1 MHAWSAA
8 IIWPLK
14 CLALFLH
21 GQGNLIIK
29 TQIHSYLDQG
39 QALLHV
45 VLKHL
50 CQAMAKIFLN
60 FKPWQWAVAFKVL
73 CCLSCL
79 AQDERQEVNWVSC
92 SSCIGSVETLQLQCC
107 LVNGIL
113 SAHLHPA
120 KENAH
125 FVVTFVIPLLVND
138 VLLCV
143 DAKTYLCYYC
153 VVVIISMDIFR

>member
-1 MHAWSAA
+1 M
-8 IIWPLK
+8 
-14 CLALFLH
+14 
-21 GQGNLIIK
+21 
-29 TQIHSYLDQG
+29 
-39 QALLHV
+39 HV

-50 CQAMAKIFLN
+50 RQAMAKIFLN
-60 FKPWQWAVAFKVL
+60 FKPWQWFSFKVL

-79 AQDERQEVNWVSC
+79 AQDEGQEVNWVSC

-113 SAHLHPA
+113 SAHLYPA
-120 KENAH
+120 KENGH

-143 DAKTYLCYYC
+143 DAIAIISLTYFCYYC
-153 VVVIISMDIFR
+153 VAVIISMDIFR